1 MQDFFFLK
9 ITFSLFLSFH
19 LYSFSTKCFFFF
31 LDASYDCVFASG
43 EVIYYFDWHSGQIKK
58 PKALCVSEVNGK
70 CLMIIGDVF
79 LFALHVPVLF
89 YDQDW
94 VFLFL

>member
-43 EVIYYFDWHSGQIKK
+43 EVIYYFD
-58 PKALCVSEVNGK
+58 
-70 CLMIIGDVF
+70 
-79 LFALHVPVLF
+79 
-89 YDQDW
+89 
-94 VFLFL
+94 